1 MCWDLCKR
9 LSLAAML
16 IVTKSENYL
25 SIYPQGFF
33 KWIVLYPYN
42 EILWNCPQNKLIIC
56 VVVLVS
62 VQFSCSVM
70 YDSLRTHGLQ
80 PPGFPVL
87 HYLLEFAH
95 THVHWVDDA
104 IQPTHPLLPHLLLP
118 SIFPNIRVF
127 SRELALRIGWPK
139 YWSFSFSTSPSKDY
153 SELNFFR
160 IDRLDLPAVQGTLKS
175 LLQHHSSKASI
186 LSLIYGLT
194 VTFVYDHGKDQSF
207 A

>member
-80 PPGFPVL
+80 PPGFPV
-87 HYLLEFAH
+87 HHQLLEFTQ
-95 THVHWVDDA
+95 THVHWISDDS
-104 IQPTHPLLPHLLLP
+104 QPSHPLSSPSPPSFNLSQYQGLLL
-118 SIFPNIRVF
+118 SFPN
-127 SRELALRIGWPK
+127 LLT
-139 YWSFSFSTSPSKDY
+139 YW
-153 SELNFFR
+153 
-160 IDRLDLPAVQGTLKS
+160 VQ
-175 LLQHHSSKASI
+175 QFHSI
-186 LSLIYGLT
+186 IC
-194 VTFVYDHGKDQSF
+194 
-207 A
+207 